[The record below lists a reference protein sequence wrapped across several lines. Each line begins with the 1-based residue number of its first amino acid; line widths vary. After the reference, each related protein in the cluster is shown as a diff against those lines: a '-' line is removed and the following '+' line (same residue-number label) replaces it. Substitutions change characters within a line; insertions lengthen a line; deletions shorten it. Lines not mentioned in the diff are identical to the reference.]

1 MLHNYGAN
9 EQNQSDSLRELF
21 AWREEMNAKQ
31 NSDNSLLLPVMKMIE
46 QEYSKAEA
54 ARLTL
59 FAQRYFASTYKAE
72 LKRQSDDQLL
82 EAVVQAWEFLKERK
96 SSAAKIQFN
105 HLQTTEQGD
114 KPAGSRIYVLT
125 NDMPFLVDSIRQ
137 GASRAGVSIRSL
149 NNAVMQVKRE
159 PRSAKN
165 PGRLSSISG
174 SSKPY
179 HKAEAICCINCG
191 VISEAQVALIEKEL
205 KDTLKHVASAVKD
218 YLPICKKA
226 EDIKTA
232 LLNSTDALP
241 VSDQEL
247 QESTEFISWLLDN
260 HFTFLGYEQYK
271 IKNLKQGAVVDLQ
284 EDSIL
289 GISKFKSGLK
299 KRVKLSS
306 LPKGT
311 VDHILKRKICSFAK
325 SSNRSKVHRSVHLD
339 YVLLKEFDDKGS
351 VVTEHRFVGL
361 YTSSVY
367 YRTALEIPL
376 IRDKVNRVLDESGF
390 SPNGHSIKDLM
401 QVINVFPRD
410 ELFQISTEQLY
421 STALEI
427 TQIQETR
434 ISKLFVRKDSY
445 GKFFSC
451 LVYMPRDI
459 YNTKVRQQVQHFLK
473 TELQAE
479 EVEFNTYLSESML
492 VRIHFILRVPEIQN
506 VKFNRAK
513 LETEMVQLVKPW
525 DDYFREN
532 LQASYADADAD
543 ELFSVY
549 SSCYPTS
556 YKETYSAGEGVKDIA
571 RLECVVKNKE
581 MALDLEVC
589 DTDQAAELSF
599 KIFSYQQQLILSDVA
614 PILEN
619 LGLSII
625 GENAFRLQPDCKE
638 PIWLHDFSLS
648 RKNADGKMP
657 PDLEQNFESA
667 FDAIWK
673 QKTEDDSFNQLVIAA
688 ELPWRDT
695 ALLRAYAAYLKQIQF
710 GYSAQYIADTLAKY
724 KTISGQ
730 LVDYFY
736 AQFDPSLQPATGSS
750 APKIRRKIVSAINK
764 VSNLAEDSVLRSV
777 LELMDATLRTNYFQ
791 ATASGTPKEYFS
803 FKFDVSKIENIP
815 LPKPKFEIFVFS
827 RRMEGVH
834 LRGGKVARGGL
845 RWSDRSEDYRTEV
858 LGLVKAQQVKNS
870 VIVPVGA
877 KGGFVVKQRVSNND
891 RDEFMRMGISCYKT
905 FISGL
910 LDITDNIVDNK
921 ITYPESVVRKDE
933 DDPYLVVAADK
944 GTATFSDIA
953 NGIAEEYGFW
963 LGDGFASGG
972 SNGYDHKQ
980 MGITAKGAW
989 VSVQR
994 HFREDGINIQKQDFS
1009 VIGIGDMSGDV
1020 FGNGMLLS
1028 KHICLV
1034 AAFNHLHIFVD
1045 PTPNSASS
1053 FKERQRLFKLPRSG
1067 WGDYEKKLISKGG
1080 GIFDRSAKSIAI
1092 SQEMRDVFCIEQTT
1106 ATPNE
1111 LISLLL
1117 KAPVDLLWNGGI
1129 GTYVKASTESH
1140 GEVGDKAN
1148 DGLRVDANE
1157 LRCKVIGEGGNL
1169 GFTQRSRIEFGL
1181 CGGVSLTDF
1190 IDNSAGVDCSD
1201 HEVNIK
1207 ILLNKLQAEKQ
1218 ISVGARNK
1226 LLESMT
1232 GEVANLVLD
1241 NNYSQVQAIGV
1252 AQAQMEA
1259 RGKEYIGLIGFL
1271 EKHADLDRKIEFLP
1285 TDDVLE
1291 ERISKN
1297 KFLTRPEVSIVT
1309 SYMKMFLKREL
1320 LGVGYIDDEYL
1331 LPFLYGA
1338 FPQKLR
1344 STYKKAIEGHQLRRE
1359 IISTQLANTIV
1370 NLLGPSFVYRLVD
1383 ATGTLPCEVVKA
1395 AVIALHIYRIDDT
1408 WTEIEALD
1416 YKVDAAIQGDM
1427 MFQLIRLARRAT
1439 RWLIRNRRNNLS
1451 FKECYDLYA
1460 GKIDSARGMIPSKL
1474 PEASQAVFDRKL
1486 NSLVE
1491 SKVPNALAVQI
1502 ASCQFLVPITSFV
1515 EISKSTGQ
1523 GLGTIFDVYYLMG
1536 EELELNWLGEMI
1548 NQLDVSN
1555 YWEALARESYLD
1567 DMSWQQRALT
1577 LNALTATNKKVT
1589 PKAAVTQWLQE
1600 NEEPLSR
1607 VRSMLVRLQAESRP
1621 DYSMFSVALR
1631 ELLNLAQT
1639 TDAVKKS

>member
-1 MLHNYGAN
+1 
-9 EQNQSDSLRELF
+9 
-21 AWREEMNAKQ
+21 MNVKQ
-31 NSDNSLLLPVMKMIE
+31 NMDNGLLLPVLKLIE
-46 QEYSKAEA
+46 RDYSKAEA
-54 ARLTL
+54 AKLTL
-59 FAQRYFASTYKAE
+59 FANRYFASTYKAE
-72 LKRQSDDQLL
+72 LKKQSDEQLL
-82 EAVVQAWEFLKERK
+82 EALVQAWEFLQERK
-96 SSAAKIQFN
+96 SNVAKIQFN
-105 HLQTTEQGD
+105 SLLPAREGE
-114 KPAGSRIYVLT
+114 KPAGARIYVLT

-137 GASRAGVSIRSL
+137 GASRAGVSIRSI
-149 NNAVMQVKRE
+149 NNAVVQIKRE
-159 PRSAKN
+159 PKSAKKA
-165 PGRLSSISG
+165 GKLISISG
-174 SSKPY
+174 TSKPY

-191 VISEAQVALIEKEL
+191 VISETQISVIEREL

-232 LLNSTDALP
+232 LLNTASALP
-241 VSDQEL
+241 VSENEL
-247 QESTEFISWLLDN
+247 HESTEFISWLLDN

-284 EDSIL
+284 TDSIL
-289 GISKFKSGLK
+289 GISKFKKGLK
-299 KRVKLSS
+299 ERVKLSS

-339 YVLLKEFDDKGS
+339 YVLLKEFDDKGR

-376 IRDKVNRVLDESGF
+376 IRDKVNRVLEQSGF

-434 ISKLFVRKDSY
+434 ISKLFVRRDSY

-459 YNTKVRQQVQHFLK
+459 YNTKVRQQVQSLLK
-473 TELQAE
+473 KELQAE

-492 VRIHFILRVPEIQN
+492 VRIHFTLRVPEIQN

-513 LETEMVQLVKPW
+513 LETEMVQLIKPW
-525 DDYFREN
+525 DDYFRES
-532 LQASYADADAD
+532 LQTNYSDVEAE

-571 RLECVVKNKE
+571 RLASVVE
-581 MALDLEVC
+581 SQDMALDLEIS
-589 DTDQAAELSF
+589 DPGSSAELSF
-599 KIFSYQQQLILSDVA
+599 KIFSYQKQLILSDVA

-648 RKNADGKMP
+648 RKNTKGKLP
-657 PDLEQNFESA
+657 ADLEEKFEDA
-667 FDAIWK
+667 FAAIWK
-673 QKTEDDSFNQLVIAA
+673 AKTEDDSFNQLVVAA
-688 ELPWRDT
+688 ELHWRDT
-695 ALLRAYAAYLKQIQF
+695 ALLRSYAAYLKQIQF
-710 GYSAQYIADTLAKY
+710 GYSAQYIADTLAQY
-724 KTISGQ
+724 KTISGL

-736 AQFDPSLQPATGSS
+736 AQFDPQLKPAARLG
-750 APKIRRKIVSAINK
+750 ANKIRRKIVNSIDK

-791 ATASGTPKEYFS
+791 LDSANNLKEYFS
-803 FKFDVSKIENIP
+803 FKFDVSLIENIP
-815 LPKPKFEIFVFS
+815 LPKPKYEIFVFS
-827 RRMEGVH
+827 RAMEGVH

-877 KGGFVVKQRVSNND
+877 KGGFVVKQSTAGAD
-891 RDEFMRMGISCYKT
+891 RDEFMRIGVACYKT
-905 FISGL
+905 FISAL

-921 ITYPESVVRKDE
+921 IRPPQHVVRKDE

-953 NGIAEEYGFW
+953 NGIADQYGFW

-994 HFREDGINIQKQDFS
+994 HFREKGINIQKQDFS
-1009 VIGIGDMSGDV
+1009 VVGVGDMSGDV

-1034 AAFNHLHIFVD
+1034 AAFNHLHIFID
-1045 PTPNSASS
+1045 PTPDSAAS

-1080 GIFDRSAKSIAI
+1080 GVFDRSAKSIAI
-1092 SQEMRDVFCIEQTT
+1092 SPEMQNVFGIEQSS

-1129 GTYVKASTESH
+1129 GTYVKASSESH
-1140 GEVGDKAN
+1140 SEVGDKAN
-1148 DGLRVDANE
+1148 DGLRVDASE
-1157 LRCKVIGEGGNL
+1157 LRCQVIGEGGNL

-1181 CGGVSLTDF
+1181 HGGVSLTDF

-1218 ISVGARNK
+1218 LTTSARNK

-1259 RGKEYIGLIGFL
+1259 RGKEYVGLIGFL
-1271 EKHADLDRKIEFLP
+1271 EKHAELNRKIEFLP

-1291 ERISKN
+1291 ERIAKN

-1309 SYMKMFLKREL
+1309 SYMKMFLKKEL
-1320 LGVGYIDDEYL
+1320 VSVGYLDEDYL
-1331 LPFLYGA
+1331 LPFLYSA

-1344 STYKKAIEGHQLRRE
+1344 STYKTAIENHQLRRE
-1359 IISTQLANTIV
+1359 IISTQLANAIV
-1370 NLLGPSFVYRLVD
+1370 NILGPSFVYRLVD

-1395 AVIALHIYRIDDT
+1395 AVIALHIYRIDET

-1416 YKVDAAIQGDM
+1416 YKIDASVQGDM

-1439 RWLIRNRRNNLS
+1439 RWLIRNRRNNLN
-1451 FKECYDLYA
+1451 FKECFDLYA
-1460 GKIDSARGMIPSKL
+1460 GKIDSAKTMIPAKL
-1474 PEASQAVFDRKL
+1474 PQASQAIFERKRKG
-1486 NSLVE
+1486 LVD
-1491 SKVPNALAVQI
+1491 SNVPPELATQI
-1502 ASCQFLVPITSFV
+1502 ASCQFLVPVTSFV
-1515 EISKSTGQ
+1515 EISQSTGH
-1523 GLGTIFDVYYLMG
+1523 GLAAIFDVYYAMG
-1536 EELELNWLGEMI
+1536 EELRLNWLGEMI

-1577 LNALTATNKKVT
+1577 LNALTGTSKKVS
-1589 PKAAVTQWLQE
+1589 PKSVVGQWVQD
-1600 NEEPLSR
+1600 NEEPLTR
-1607 VRSMLVRLQAESRP
+1607 VRSMLVRLQAENRP

-1639 TDAVKKS
+1639 TGSSDRN

>member
-1 MLHNYGAN
+1 
-9 EQNQSDSLRELF
+9 
-21 AWREEMNAKQ
+21 MNAKQ
-31 NSDNSLLLPVMKMIE
+31 NTDNALLLPVLKMIE
-46 QEYSKAEA
+46 QDYSKAEA
-54 ARLTL
+54 AKLTL

-72 LKRQSDDQLL
+72 MKNRADEQIL
-82 EAVVQAWEFLKERK
+82 EAVLQAWEFIQERK
-96 SSAAKIQFN
+96 SNAPKIQFSN
-105 HLQTTEQGD
+105 LKPAEKGG
-114 KPAGSRIYVLT
+114 KPAGARIYVMA
-125 NDMPFLVDSIRQ
+125 NDMPFLVDSVRQ
-137 GASRAGVSIRSL
+137 GASRAGVSIRSI
-149 NNAVMQVKRE
+149 NNAVIQVKRE

-165 PGRLSSISG
+165 PGRLTSISG
-174 SSKPY
+174 VSKPY

-191 VISEAQVALIEKEL
+191 VISESQIVLIEREL
-205 KDTLKHVASAVKD
+205 KDTLKHVDSAVKD

-232 LLNSTDALP
+232 LLNSANALP
-241 VSDQEL
+241 VSDKEL
-247 QESTEFISWLLDN
+247 HESTEFITWLLDN

-284 EDSIL
+284 TDSIL

-299 KRVKLSS
+299 ERVKLSS

-311 VDHILKRKICSFAK
+311 VDHILKRQICSFAK

-339 YVLLKEFDDKGS
+339 YVLLKEFDDKGR
-351 VVTEHRFVGL
+351 VITEHRFVGL

-376 IRDKVNRVLDESGF
+376 IREKVNQVLDDSGF

-410 ELFQISTEQLY
+410 ELFQISTDQLY
-421 STALEI
+421 STAMEI

-434 ISKLFVRKDSY
+434 ISKLFVRRDSY

-459 YNTKVRQQVQHFLK
+459 YNTKVRQQVQNFLQK
-473 TELQAE
+473 ELQAE

-492 VRIHFILRVPEIQN
+492 VRIHFVLRVPEIQN

-513 LETEMVQLVKPW
+513 LESEMVQLIKPW
-525 DDYFREN
+525 DDYFLES
-532 LQASYADADAD
+532 LQSSYADTEA
-543 ELFSVY
+543 ESLFSIY

-556 YKETYSAGEGVKDIA
+556 YKETYSAGEGVIDIA
-571 RLECVVKNKE
+571 RIASVVE
-581 MALDLEVC
+581 SEDMALDLEPC
-589 DTDQAAELSF
+589 DPNDTAELSF

-625 GENAFRLQPDCKE
+625 GENAFKLQPDCKE
-638 PIWLHDFSLS
+638 AIWLHDFSLS
-648 RKNADGKMP
+648 RKNITGKLPADIEEK
-657 PDLEQNFESA
+657 FEGA
-667 FDAIWK
+667 FEAIWK
-673 QKTEDDSFNQLVIAA
+673 QKTEDDSFNQLVVAA
-688 ELPWRDT
+688 ELHWRDT

-710 GYSAQYIADTLAKY
+710 GYSAQYIADTLAQY
-724 KTISGQ
+724 KVISGQ

-736 AQFDPSLQPATGSS
+736 AQFDPSLKPAARSN
-750 APKIRRKIVSAINK
+750 AVKIRRKILNAIDK

-791 ATASGTPKEYFS
+791 PDKDGVAKDYFS
-803 FKFDVSKIENIP
+803 FKFDVSGIKNIP
-815 LPKPKFEIFVFS
+815 LPKPMYEIFVFS
-827 RRMEGVH
+827 RSMEGIH

-877 KGGFVVKQRVSNND
+877 KGGFVVKQATPAGD
-891 RDEFMRMGISCYKT
+891 RDEFMRVGIACYKT

-910 LDITDNIVDNK
+910 LDITDNIVEDK
-921 ITYPESVVRKDE
+921 VKPPEHVVRKDQ

-994 HFREDGINIQKQDFS
+994 HFREQGINIQKQDFS
-1009 VIGIGDMSGDV
+1009 VVGIGDMSGDV

-1028 KHICLV
+1028 KHICLL

-1045 PTPNSASS
+1045 PTPDSATS

-1067 WGDYEKKLISKGG
+1067 WGDYEEKLISKGG
-1080 GIFDRSAKSIAI
+1080 GVFDRSAKSIAI
-1092 SQEMRDVFCIEQTT
+1092 SPEMQDVFGIEQKS

-1129 GTYVKASTESH
+1129 GTYVKASSEGHSD
-1140 GEVGDKAN
+1140 VGDKAN
-1148 DGLRVDANE
+1148 DGLRVDAAE

-1169 GFTQRSRIEFGL
+1169 GFTQRSRIEFGMN
-1181 CGGVSLTDF
+1181 GGVSLTDF

-1207 ILLNKLQAEKQ
+1207 ILLNKLHAEKKLT
-1218 ISVGARNK
+1218 VAARNK

-1232 GEVANLVLD
+1232 GEVASLVLD

-1271 EKHADLDRKIEFLP
+1271 EKHAELNRKIEFLP

-1291 ERISKN
+1291 ERIAKN

-1309 SYMKMFLKREL
+1309 SYMKMFLKKEL
-1320 LGVGYIDDEYL
+1320 VSVGYLDDDYL
-1331 LPFLYGA
+1331 LPFLYSA
-1338 FPQKLR
+1338 FPKKLR
-1344 STYKKAIEGHQLRRE
+1344 STYNKAIENHQLRRE
-1359 IISTQLANTIV
+1359 IISTQLANSIV
-1370 NLLGPSFVYRLVD
+1370 NIFGPSFVYRLVD

-1416 YKVDAAIQGDM
+1416 YKIEASVQGDM

-1439 RWLIRNRRNNLS
+1439 RWLIRNRRNNLD
-1451 FKECYDLYA
+1451 FKECVELYTS
-1460 GKIDSARGMIPSKL
+1460 KIDSARDMIPAKL
-1474 PEASQAVFDRKL
+1474 PEASQAVFERKQQGL
-1486 NSLVE
+1486 LD
-1491 SKVPNALAVQI
+1491 SKVPKSLATQI

-1515 EISKSTGQ
+1515 EISQSTGH
-1523 GLGTIFDVYYLMG
+1523 GLATIFDVYYAMG
-1536 EELELNWLGEMI
+1536 EELQLNWLSEMI
-1548 NQLDVSN
+1548 NQLDVGN

-1577 LNALTATNKKVT
+1577 LNALTAAEKRVS
-1589 PKAAVTQWLQE
+1589 PKSVVVKWAAI
-1600 NEEPLSR
+1600 NEEPLLR
-1607 VRSMLVRLQAESRP
+1607 VKTMLARLQAESRP

-1639 TDAVKKS
+1639 TGSKDRS